1 MAGFL
6 DFLKSAGGGIKDT
19 LLGTPELQ
27 AKSNDIVDPELGV
40 LKRPPTLE
48 ANPNGNTQGGL
59 LSNILNTGDDGVTF
73 ADKLYAVGGLMRGQ
87 DDPLSEINAKRTEF
101 KTNEKTR
108 LAEEKQKAARAK
120 QSAALRASYIDG
132 KFNPQAYIE
141 AMAGDV
147 TADELGGFT
156 KLAPKAGVD
165 GGYAYQ
171 TDPFTGETVFGDQR
185 PMSYNEQIAQ
195 DRLDEQERRNQVL
208 EQIAMGN
215 LGVRQGQLGLSQ
227 QREGRIASGAGG
239 SNRGGSPVRV
249 SSPSQLA
256 SLPSGSLYIA
266 PDGTTRRKR

>member
-6 DFLKSAGGGIKDT
+6 DFLQDIGKTSVPITPFNPNAPVDGPDLGG
-19 LLGTPELQ
+19 
-27 AKSNDIVDPELGV
+27 VDPTEMGAFGAGQAPAQP
-40 LKRPPTLE
+40 KKE
-48 ANPNGNTQGGL
+48 GL
-59 LSNILNTGDDGVTF
+59 LSRITATGDDGVTF

-87 DDPLSEINAKRTEF
+87 DDPLSQINAKRTEY
-101 KTNEKTR
+101 KANEKTR
-108 LAEEKQKAARAK
+108 LAEEKQQAARAR
-120 QSAALRASYIDG
+120 QAAGLRASYVDG

-195 DRLDEQERRNQVL
+195 DRLDEQERRNLVL
-208 EQIAMGN
+208 EQIALGN
-215 LGVRQGQLGLSQ
+215 LGVRRGQLGLSQ

-249 SSPSQLA
+249 SSPSQRA
-256 SLPSGSLYIA
+256 SVPSGSLYIA

>member
-87 DDPLSEINAKRTEF
+87 DDPLSEINAKRTEY
-101 KTNEKTR
+101 KANEKTR

-120 QSAALRASYIDG
+120 QSAALRASYVDG

-141 AMAGDV
+141 AMSGDV

-215 LGVRQGQLGLSQ
+215 LGVRQGQLGLSR
-227 QREGRIASGAGG
+227 QREGRIASQPKGSSGGGLGGAGAPAPLPPG
-239 SNRGGSPVRV
+239 FRFVR
-249 SSPSQLA
+249 P
-256 SLPSGSLYIA
+256 
-266 PDGTTRRKR
+266 

>member
-6 DFLKSAGGGIKDT
+6 DFLKSAGGGLKET

-27 AKSNDIVDPELGV
+27 AKSNDIMDPELGL

-73 ADKLYAVGGLMRGQ
+73 ADKLYAVGGIMRGQ
-87 DDPLSEINAKRTEF
+87 DDPLSQINAKRADF
-101 KTNEKTR
+101 KAGEKTR
-108 LAEEKQKAARAK
+108 LAEEKQQAARAK

-147 TADELGGFT
+147 TADELAGFT
-156 KLAPKAGVD
+156 KLAPKGGVD
-165 GGYAYQ
+165 GGFATS
-171 TDPFTGETVFGDQR
+171 TDPFTGETTFGAQR
-185 PMSYNEQIAQ
+185 PMNYNEQIAQ
-195 DRLDEQERRNQVL
+195 DRLDEQERRNLVL

-215 LGVRQGQLGLSQ
+215 LGVRQGQLGLGQ
-227 QREGRIASGAGG
+227 QRESRIASQPKGSSGGGLGGAGTPAPLPPG
-239 SNRGGSPVRV
+239 FRLVR
-249 SSPSQLA
+249 P
-256 SLPSGSLYIA
+256 
-266 PDGTTRRKR
+266 